1 MFIPDLRPCP
11 AFKGLIMMT
20 KILSATHL
28 GGRRIELSFSDG
40 VMGVWDA
47 EALLART
54 GPLLVPLQDQAF
66 FERFFIDAGAL
77 CWPHGL
83 ELSPDRLREQVQ
95 VTVNA

>member
-1 MFIPDLRPCP
+1 
-11 AFKGLIMMT
+11 MMT

-28 GGRRIELSFSDG
+28 SGRRIELSFSDG
-40 VMGVWDA
+40 VTGVWDGD
-47 EALLART
+47 ALLART
-54 GPLLVPLQDQAF
+54 GPLLVPLRDQAF

-83 ELSPDRLREQVQ
+83 ELSPDRLREQVR

>member
-1 MFIPDLRPCP
+1 VPSVLRRFT

-47 EALLART
+47 EALLARP
-54 GPLLVPLQDQAF
+54 GPLLVPLQDQTF

>member
-1 MFIPDLRPCP
+1 
-11 AFKGLIMMT
+11 MMI

-47 EALLART
+47 EALLARP
-54 GPLLVPLQDQAF
+54 GPLLVPLQDQTF

>member
-1 MFIPDLRPCP
+1 VPVLSIF
-11 AFKGLIMMT
+11 FG
-20 KILSATHL
+20 ILVRMWL
-28 GGRRIELSFSDG
+28 DDQPPP
-40 VMGVWDA
+40 VQ
-47 EALLART
+47 ALLARA

-83 ELSPDRLREQVQ
+83 DLSPDHLREQVQ

>member
-1 MFIPDLRPCP
+1 
-11 AFKGLIMMT
+11 
-20 KILSATHL
+20 
-28 GGRRIELSFSDG
+28 
-40 VMGVWDA
+40 VWDA
-47 EALLART
+47 EALLARP

>member
-1 MFIPDLRPCP
+1 
-11 AFKGLIMMT
+11 MMT

-47 EALLART
+47 EALLARP
-54 GPLLVPLQDQAF
+54 GPLLEPLQDQAF
-66 FERFFIDAGAL
+66 FQRFFIDAGAL